1 MGINLSDIV
10 VLEPRKLEDFSGKI
24 LAIDAFNTLYQFLAI
39 IRQPNG
45 TPLMDRQGRVT
56 SHLSG
61 LIYRL
66 SNFVEAGI
74 KPVFVFD
81 GEPPRLK
88 ARTIRSRGEIKR
100 KAEREWREA
109 VEIGDLAT
117 ARTKAMQTSRL
128 TGVMIDQSKRLL
140 ELLGVPVVQAPG
152 EGEAQA
158 SAMARNGTAYAAAS
172 QDFDA
177 LLFGSPRLVKNLAI
191 SGRRKLPRKEVFVEV
206 RPEEISLEATLTNLG
221 LTREQLV
228 DMGLLI
234 GTDFNEGVRG
244 IGPKK
249 ALALIKKH
257 GTLEGALTELG
268 VDIESKDE
276 VRKIFLFPN
285 VLDRVEIVFREP
297 DPDGVRKMLCDE
309 FDFSQ
314 ERIDAALG
322 KFGAARSE
330 QKQKS
335 LDAWFS

>member
-1 MGINLSDIV
+1 MGINLADIV
-10 VLEPRKLEDFSGKI
+10 IAEPRTLEDFAGKI

-39 IRQPNG
+39 IRQPDG
-45 TPLMDRQGRVT
+45 TPLMDHTGRVT

-61 LIYRL
+61 LMYRV
-66 SNFVEAGI
+66 SNFVAVGI
-74 KPVFVFD
+74 KPAFVFD

-88 ARTIRSRGEIKR
+88 ARTIVARGEIKR
-100 KAEREWREA
+100 RAEREWREA

-128 TGVMIDQSKRLL
+128 TDEMVAESKRLL
-140 ELLGVPVVQAPG
+140 DLLGIPVVQGPG

-158 SAMARNGTAYAAAS
+158 SAMAREGTAYAAAS

-191 SGRRKLPRKEVFVEV
+191 SGRRKLPRKDVYVDV
-206 RPEEISLEATLTNLG
+206 QPEEISLEATLANLG
-221 LTREQLV
+221 ISREQLV

-257 GTLEGALTELG
+257 GSLEPALAELG
-268 VDIESKDE
+268 VDIEAKDE
-276 VRKIFLFPN
+276 VRAIFLHPK
-285 VLDRVEIVFREP
+285 VIDHVEIEFRDP
-297 DPDGVRKMLCDE
+297 DPDAVRRMLCNE
-309 FDFSQ
+309 YDFSRD
-314 ERIDAALG
+314 RIDAALE
-322 KFGAARSE
+322 KFGSARSE
-330 QKQKS
+330 QKQRS
-335 LDAWFS
+335 LDSWSR